1 MLDVCLAGTGGMMP
15 LPYRHLTCL
24 MLRHEGSQ
32 LLIDCGEGTQI
43 ALKKRG
49 WSFNPIDYILFTHF
63 HADHISG
70 LIGLLL
76 SIGNADRTD
85 PVTLVGPRGLQKV
98 VESLRVIA
106 PELPFELE
114 FMELGAEPVEYLQLG
129 AFHITAFKARHRIPC
144 YGYTVDIPRQGRFLV
159 EQAQALGLPVQ
170 MWGLLQKGQ
179 TVEFEGETYFPE
191 MVLGPPRKGI
201 RVSYCTDS
209 RPTDNIAAGVRGADL
224 FICEGM
230 YGEKGSEQR
239 AAEHKHMN
247 FAEAADLAKE
257 AGVHELWLTH
267 FSPAMPRPE
276 DYLETAQEIFPNTRV
291 GKDGLSCTLNFEDKD
306 VE

>member
-15 LPYRHLTCL
+15 LTYRHLTCL

-43 ALKKRG
+43 ALKRRG

-76 SIGNADRTD
+76 SIGNSDRKE
-85 PVTLVGPRGLQKV
+85 PVTLVGPRGLKRV
-98 VESLRVIA
+98 VESLRIIA

-114 FMELGAEPVEYLQLG
+114 YLELSGAPAESLKLG
-129 AFHITAFKARHRIPC
+129 AFEITAFKARHRIVC
-144 YGYTVDIPRQGRFLV
+144 YGYTVDIKRQGRFQV
-159 EQAQALGLPVQ
+159 EQAQALGLPVHL
-170 MWGLLQKGQ
+170 WNPLQKGQ
-179 TVEFEGETYFPE
+179 NVEYEGETYYPE
-191 MVLGPPRKGI
+191 MVLGPPRKGL

-209 RPTDNIAAGVRGADL
+209 RPTDNIVENIRGADL

-230 YGEKGSEQR
+230 YGEAGSEAR
-239 AAEHKHMN
+239 AAEHMHMN
-247 FAEAADLAKE
+247 FAEAASLARDG
-257 AGVHELWLTH
+257 GVGELWLTH
-267 FSPAMPRPE
+267 FSPAMNHPE
-276 DYLETAQEIFPNTRV
+276 EFLDVAQAIFPNSLV
-291 GKDGLSCTLNFEDKD
+291 GKDGLSKTLKFE
-306 VE
+306 EE

>member
-15 LPYRHLTCL
+15 LTYRHLTCL

-49 WSFNPIDYILFTHF
+49 WSFNPIDYILITHY

-76 SIGNADRTD
+76 SMGNADRTK
-85 PVTLVGPRGLQKV
+85 PVTMVGPRGLEKV
-98 VESLRVIA
+98 VKSLRVIA
-106 PELPFELE
+106 PELPFEIE
-114 FMELGAEPVEYLQLG
+114 FMELSAPTETLQLG
-129 AFHITAFKARHRIPC
+129 SFVVTAFRANHAIPC
-144 YGYTVDIPRQGRFLV
+144 YGYSVEILRQGRFQV
-159 EQAQALGLPVQ
+159 EQAQALGLPVRC
-170 MWGLLQKGQ
+170 WNLLQKGE
-179 TVEFEGETYFPE
+179 TVEYEGETYYPE

-201 RVSYCTDS
+201 KLTYCTDS
-209 RPTDNIAAGVRGADL
+209 RPTDNIAAGAKDADL

-230 YGEKGSEQR
+230 YGERGSEKK

-247 FAEAADLAKE
+247 FAEAALLARD
-257 AGVHELWLTH
+257 AGVKELWLTH
-267 FSPAMPRPE
+267 FSPAMNHPE
-276 DYLETAQEIFPNTRV
+276 QFLETAQEIFPNTV
-291 GKDGLSCTLNFEDKD
+291 IGTDGMSRTMTFE
-306 VE
+306 EE

>member
-15 LPYRHLTCL
+15 LTYRHLTCL
-24 MLRHEGSQ
+24 LLRHEGSQ

-43 ALKKRG
+43 ALRKRG

-76 SIGNADRTD
+76 SIGNSERKE
-85 PVTLVGPRGLQKV
+85 PVTLVGPRGLKQV
-98 VESLRVIA
+98 VESLRIIA

-114 FMELGAEPVEYLQLG
+114 FMELSGVNQESLRLG
-129 AFHITAFKARHRIPC
+129 AFEITAFKARHRIPC
-144 YGYTVDIPRQGRFLV
+144 FGYTVDISRKGRFQV
-159 EQAQALGLPVQ
+159 EQARALGLPVQ
-170 MWGLLQKGQ
+170 LWNPLQKGN
-179 TVEFEGETYFPE
+179 TVEFEGEIYYPE
-191 MVLGPPRKGI
+191 MVMGLPRKGL

-209 RPTDNIAAGVRGADL
+209 RPTDNIVEGARGADL

-230 YGEKGSEQR
+230 YGQRGSEQR

-247 FAEAADLAKE
+247 FAEAASLARAAAVK
-257 AGVHELWLTH
+257 ELWLTH
-267 FSPAMPRPE
+267 FSPAMNHPE
-276 DYLETAQEIFPNTRV
+276 EFAEVAREIFPNTVV
-291 GKDGLSCTLNFEDKD
+291 GKDGLSKTLKFE
-306 VE
+306 EE